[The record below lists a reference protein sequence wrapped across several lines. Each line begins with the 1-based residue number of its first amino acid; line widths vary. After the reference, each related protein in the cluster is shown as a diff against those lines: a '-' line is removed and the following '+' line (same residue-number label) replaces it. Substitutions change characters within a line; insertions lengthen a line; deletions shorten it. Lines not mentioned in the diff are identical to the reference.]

1 MQYDQRQK
9 SSTYDMERRPDRGYK
24 TRKTK
29 TPTSSRAYAY
39 RLFIP
44 VAPTFF
50 ISEKHKSWAV
60 VRLWKIIR
68 KSIRRLQFASH

>member
-1 MQYDQRQK
+1 MWYDQRQK
-9 SSTYDMERRPDRGYK
+9 SSTYDMERRPDGGYK

-29 TPTSSRAYAY
+29 TPTSSRAYTY

-50 ISEKHKSWAV
+50 ISGK
-60 VRLWKIIR
+60 R
-68 KSIRRLQFASH
+68 KS